1 MRVPLKTEKA
11 SRTILDYLKEMTCA
25 NPPEP
30 FLCAGRIMRD
40 LRMPKSLFYEAMG
53 HLLGHE
59 VGVIAD
65 GRRRSCSLI
74 AMVAAYHASLGH

>member
-1 MRVPLKTEKA
+1 MRVPLRTEKA
-11 SRTILDYLKEMTCA
+11 SCTILDYLQERTCA

-40 LRMPKSLFYEAMG
+40 LRMPKSVFYEAIG

-65 GRRRSCSLI
+65 GRRRYYYLM